1 MAADIRAVRAGE
13 KARGR
18 ARQRGDLRTQVMA
31 VVAWTAGS
39 TALATA
45 LYPELAAALFAFLV
59 GVVSVVALRTSL
71 ARAAALGAAAVIP
84 FTFADLALTTVAAD
98 PGAVDLSPLALLV
111 HPAAHHPDVLSYLLL
126 GAALLVASAAV
137 ADTASAVIGHLPVEF
152 EQPGL
157 AHSFA
162 QAIVSEREQGMRRAE
177 WEIARAEAY
186 GREMAL
192 ALVGVDAPMAGD
204 FRTDEVQMMEKL
216 DELILG
222 NVTRFDV
229 VAAYGP
235 RDRLMALPEESAQ
248 RLSGD
253 AAQLCELASARL
265 RRQVRMALVTFP
277 QDGQSLRELL
287 TELEVDLATCRVNGI
302 AVQLAGVP
310 FASSAPRGPM
320 GLNEDVFGRRDDSL
334 GRSAS
339 QEDDRDLEPE
349 PESERETGYL
359 VPTPL
364 PFGRPAAGP
373 ALRLPPA
380 PDGVSG

>member
-1 MAADIRAVRAGE
+1 VAADIRAVRAGE
-13 KARGR
+13 KAKGR

-71 ARAAALGAAAVIP
+71 ARAAALGAVAVIP

-111 HPAAHHPDVLSYLLL
+111 HPAA
-126 GAALLVASAAV
+126 
-137 ADTASAVIGHLPVEF
+137 
-152 EQPGL
+152 
-157 AHSFA
+157 
-162 QAIVSEREQGMRRAE
+162 REQGMRRAE
-177 WEIARAEAY
+177 RQIARAEAY

-204 FRTDEVQMMEKL
+204 LRTDEVQMTEKL
-216 DELILG
+216 DELILA

-235 RDRLMALPEESAQ
+235 RDRLMALPEESPQ

-253 AAQLCELASARL
+253 AAQLCEPATARL
-265 RRQVRMALVTFP
+265 GRQVRMALVTFP
-277 QDGQSLRELL
+277 KDGKGLRELL

-310 FASSAPRGPM
+310 FARSAPQSPI
-320 GLNEDVFGRRDDSL
+320 GLNEDVFGRCDDSP

-349 PESERETGYL
+349 PERQTGYA

-364 PFGRPAAGP
+364 PFGRCQRTA
-373 ALRLPPA
+373 
-380 PDGVSG
+380 